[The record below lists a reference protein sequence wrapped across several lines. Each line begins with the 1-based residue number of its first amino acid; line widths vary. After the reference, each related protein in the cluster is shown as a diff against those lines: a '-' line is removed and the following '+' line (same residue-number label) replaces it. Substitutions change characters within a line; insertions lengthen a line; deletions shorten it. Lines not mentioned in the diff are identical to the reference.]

1 MSRQTKWL
9 NRDGNLL
16 VSCSSHCRLF
26 PELLDL
32 SLFQRKAEDSGR
44 YHLEQFD
51 EGRRST
57 YLYRH
62 ISAPLLEPS
71 SNVLTLKSLSL
82 SATSLSNRVAELVFM
97 SEWSGWVA
105 EKSAN
110 QTTGVRSALVWM
122 RKPCRAPWF
131 RMRGREKK
139 NKSTRRCGKRNSWR
153 NAREELSS
161 YSSVRDADS
170 TSNCCSLI
178 RMLKQGRE

>member
-82 SATSLSNRVAELVFM
+82 SLQRRFPTGSQSLFSCLNGQD
-97 SEWSGWVA
+97 GWRRNLRTRRLEFVLRLFGCESRAVRHDFECEDEKRKTKALDAA
-105 EKSAN
+105 EKEILDAMPEKNSHL
-110 QTTGVRSALVWM
+110 TVRYETLTVLATV
-122 RKPCRAPWF
+122 
-131 RMRGREKK
+131 
-139 NKSTRRCGKRNSWR
+139 
-153 NAREELSS
+153 
-161 YSSVRDADS
+161 VV
-170 TSNCCSLI
+170 
-178 RMLKQGRE
+178 